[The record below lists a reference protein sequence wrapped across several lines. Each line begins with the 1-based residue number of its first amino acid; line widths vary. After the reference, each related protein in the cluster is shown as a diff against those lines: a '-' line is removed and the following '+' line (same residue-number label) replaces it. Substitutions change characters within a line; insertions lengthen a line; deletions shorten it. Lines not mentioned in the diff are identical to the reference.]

1 LQREER
7 GMSNIIHVKPAA
19 PGEITYDTETKTA
32 THVES
37 GLAVQFLRWHTPE
50 PRETE
55 AIFRLT
61 WQGQSYE
68 FKASLDG
75 GAVARI
81 MREFPD
87 LSTEE
92 QWKIGDER
100 NYSVLSAYNIGF
112 DSRTAIAGESK
123 FIDYLLNAW
132 NKSMEE
138 RRKEQNSESIMVVEF
153 IDHSGRRW
161 ECRR

>member
-1 LQREER
+1 
-7 GMSNIIHVKPAA
+7 MSNIIHVKPTA
-19 PGEITYDTETKTA
+19 PGEITYDPETKTA

-75 GAVARI
+75 GGW
-81 MREFPD
+81 RESCANFPIS
-87 LSTEE
+87 LRKSSGKSQMSGITPYYLH
-92 QWKIGDER
+92 IIL
-100 NYSVLSAYNIGF
+100 VLILGSQLQ
-112 DSRTAIAGESK
+112 ESQN
-123 FIDYLLNAW
+123 LLIT
-132 NKSMEE
+132 S
-138 RRKEQNSESIMVVEF
+138 
-153 IDHSGRRW
+153 
-161 ECRR
+161 